1 MKVLI
6 SQLHLLRDACREA
19 EEVEEEGGRGEEE
32 DLGEWGV
39 MDGICEGVKSVELGG
54 EEEEGDDVGEGG
66 GPREWTETEKQ
77 LAEPSIQLVKVGN
90 SYTLQERCFIL
101 YIISWSFTILPSPFL
116 TAGL

>member
-32 DLGEWGV
+32 DLGDWGV

-90 SYTLQERCFIL
+90 SYTLQESC
-101 YIISWSFTILPSPFL
+101 T
-116 TAGL
+116 